1 MKDLIRMNQLAGL
14 ITESQARKMM
24 AVLNEDNLEVKNIA
38 KQIYSFLTKSGV
50 TTTLVAAVPGD
61 YGKSIG
67 GKLTGGGNEALVSY
81 YDDSKTKQT
90 VIEIHLAGEE
100 KGVLEVEKK
109 ILSSFPNLEQYNR
122 EKEIKLIA
130 PNGLEISPEIKLV
143 LKDPYDTLNH
153 SDDNIDYLSIRV
165 CRIM

>member
-1 MKDLIRMNQLAGL
+1 MGNFDYKKYLVENKLTSNSRM
-14 ITESQARKMM
+14 
-24 AVLNEDNLEVKNIA
+24 LNEDNLEVKNIA

-50 TTTLVAAVPGD
+50 TTKLVAAVPGD

-67 GKLTGGGNEALVSY
+67 GKLTSGSNEALVSY
-81 YDDSKTKQT
+81 YDDRKTKQT

-122 EKEIKLIA
+122 ETPSGPGVFKVRFRVKEKTTA
-130 PNGLEISPEIKLV
+130 KGGLV
-143 LKDPYDTLNH
+143 GNT
-153 SDDNIDYLSIRV
+153 
-165 CRIM
+165 